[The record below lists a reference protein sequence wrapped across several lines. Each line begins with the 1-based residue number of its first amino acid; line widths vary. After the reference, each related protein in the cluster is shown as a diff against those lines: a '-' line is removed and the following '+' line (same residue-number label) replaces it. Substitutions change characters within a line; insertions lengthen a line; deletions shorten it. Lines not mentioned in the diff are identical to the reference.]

1 MENLVLVDD
10 PRPRVRRITLN
21 RPEKRNAMSS
31 ALRSSLLDEL
41 RAADL
46 DDDISVIVIRGAG
59 KCWSAGY
66 DLAQDHS
73 EPLSRHS
80 NRRAGHWPRHIVDG
94 WIDVWDYDTPVIGQV
109 HGFCLAGGTEL
120 AMACDLVYVADDAI
134 IGYPPVRDVSP
145 PDMCWQPWIYG
156 LRRGMEAV
164 LTGDSVSGEEAVQ
177 LGFANRSFPIEDLEE
192 QVLSVAERIAKV
204 PPEVLAVNKRAVH
217 RAMDVM
223 GIRTSLRVT
232 TDSQTIGGMLPSSMA
247 RKEAFRAGV
256 TSALTQRDSSFGDYR
271 TGVEGSGTDAQ

>member
-1 MENLVLVDD
+1 MDDLVLTDD

-21 RPEKRNAMSS
+21 RPAKRNAMSN
-31 ALRSSLLDEL
+31 ALRSRLLEAL
-41 RAADL
+41 REGDL
-46 DDDISVIVIRGAG
+46 DDDVSVIVIRGAG

-80 NRRAGHWPRHIVDG
+80 NRRTGHWPRHIVDG

-109 HGFCLAGGTEL
+109 HGYCLAGGTEL

-134 IGYPPVRDVSP
+134 IGYPPVRDISP

-164 LTGDSVSGEEAVQ
+164 LTGDSVSGKEAVE
-177 LGFANRSFPIEDLEE
+177 LGFANRSFPVDELEE
-192 QVLSVAERIAKV
+192 AVLTLAERISKV
-204 PPEVLAVNKRAVH
+204 PPEVLALNKRAVH
-217 RAMDVM
+217 RAMDIM
-223 GIRTSLRVT
+223 GIRTSLRAT
-232 TDSQTIGGMLPSSMA
+232 TDSQTIGGMLPSALA
-247 RKEAFRAGV
+247 RKEALRADV
-256 TSALTQRDSSFGDYR
+256 TSALTQRDSGFGDYR
-271 TGVEGSGTDAQ
+271 VGERRNGDEVS